1 MERISLYRNIKKS
14 PYYQLVYYKNGK
26 RTTVSTGTINENEA
40 EKFLKT
46 FNPELTKPIAAVI
59 KNQISL
65 IKFSAE
71 YKIYIG
77 NTYSKKYLSQAVVPS
92 FNKLLK
98 LVPNLPLDCISTK
111 TIDQFIS
118 TVQARSS
125 FAASLY
131 YRTLKAAFAKA
142 VVWNYIQE
150 NPFNKIKAPKTSQSL
165 PAYVTF
171 EELQIIISNTEKD
184 FLKPLFYTA
193 FFTGMRLGELVNMK
207 WNWID
212 FQSTFITIKCDES
225 FTTKNRKERYIPI
238 NATLKNILTS
248 IQPKIYNI
256 ENNVF
261 VFTNRLGI
269 KLNEDFVSKIF
280 KKAVR
285 LSKLNNKIH
294 FHSLRHSFCSNL
306 VQKGVSLYVV
316 KDLAGHQNIKTTQ
329 IYSHLQSQ
337 NLKDAV
343 NLL

>member
-1 MERISLYRNIKKS
+1 MFLTKDSKS
-14 PYYQLVYYKNGK
+14 PYYQLVYFVEGK
-26 RTTVSTGTINENEA
+26 RTKISTKTTDREEA
-40 EKFLKT
+40 EKFLKA
-46 FNPELTKPIAAVI
+46 FIPEPTKPAAQGI
-59 KNQISL
+59 KSKISL
-65 IKFSAE
+65 IEFSEE
-71 YKIYIG
+71 YKTYVG
-77 NTYSKKYLSQAVVPS
+77 NTYSKHYLSQAVVPS

-98 LVPNLPLDCISTK
+98 LIPNLPLDCISTK
-111 TIDQFIS
+111 IIDQFIS
-118 TVQARSS
+118 AIQANSN

-131 YRTLKAAFAKA
+131 YRTLKAAFTKA

-150 NPFNKIKAPKTSQSL
+150 NPFNKIKPPKTIQSY
-165 PAYVTF
+165 PAFVTF
-171 EELQIIISNTEKD
+171 DELQIIINNTEKD

-212 FQSTFITIKCDES
+212 FQNNFITIKCDVS
-225 FTTKNRKERYIPI
+225 FTTKNRRERYIPI
-238 NATLKNILTS
+238 NPTLKNILIG
-248 IQPKIYNI
+248 IQPKINNI
-256 ENNVF
+256 KNDAF
-261 VFTNRLGI
+261 VFTNRIGI
-269 KLNEDFVSKIF
+269 KLNEGFVSKVF
-280 KKAVR
+280 KRAVR

>member
-1 MERISLYRNIKKS
+1 MFLTKDSKS
-14 PYYQLVYYKNGK
+14 PYYQLVYFVDGK
-26 RTTVSTGTINENEA
+26 RTKISTKTSDREEA
-40 EKFLKT
+40 EKFLKA
-46 FNPELTKPIAAVI
+46 FNPEPTKPEAAGT
-59 KNQISL
+59 KSHISL
-65 IKFSAE
+65 VKFSEE
-71 YKIYIG
+71 YKTYVG

-98 LVPNLPLDCISTK
+98 IVPNLPLDCISTK

-118 TVQARSS
+118 TIQAKSS

-131 YRTLKAAFAKA
+131 YRTLKAAFTKA
-142 VVWNYIQE
+142 VVWNYIPE
-150 NPFNKIKAPKTSQSL
+150 NPFNKIKAPKVTQSL
-165 PAYVTF
+165 PAFVTF
-171 EELQIIISNTEKD
+171 DELQIIINNTEYD

-212 FQSTFITIKCDES
+212 FSNNFITTKCDES

-238 NATLKNILTS
+238 NPTLKNILTG
-248 IQPKIYNI
+248 IQPKICNI
-256 ENNVF
+256 ENDAF
-261 VFTNRLGI
+261 VFTNRLGF
-269 KLNEDFVSKIF
+269 KLNEGFVSKVF
-280 KKAVR
+280 KRAVR
-285 LSKLNNKIH
+285 QSKINNKIH

-329 IYSHLQSQ
+329 IYSHLQKQ
-337 NLKDAV
+337 NLMDAV